1 VGRMEFG
8 PSVVPELREILLSTS
23 EAAFYDPDGRL
34 IEIRQVP
41 FLEEWHLTRL
51 EFDPDLG
58 RSRIICVLTG
68 AGNEVTAIID
78 ADDFPDLRD
87 NTSKSPEWNASAYH
101 DLAVHLSVLIQ
112 EQILTRD
119 PADISPGEIRI
130 RRPADR
136 AKPLLQPSPALSRT
150 GTSTARR
157 RWTCPASTPFKSTG
171 RARGFWSPDP

>member
-1 VGRMEFG
+1 MGPMEFG

-23 EAAFYDPDGRL
+23 EAAFYGPDGRL
-34 IEIRQVP
+34 TEIRQVP

-101 DLAVHLSVLIQ
+101 DLAVHLSVLTQ
-112 EQILTRD
+112 EQVLTWD
-119 PADISPGEIRI
+119 PADISPGEVRI

-136 AKPLLQPSPALSRT
+136 AKPLLQP
-150 GTSTARR
+150 
-157 RWTCPASTPFKSTG
+157 
-171 RARGFWSPDP
+171 RGGS